1 MCKSRNSGP
10 QNFIQ
15 KINIPKIPGSCQIMY
30 MMHDGTQFV
39 KVIGRAKNKSNYEG
53 FPNNI
58 PNVSGKYFSK
68 HLSFPALIGAG
79 IRTL

>member
-1 MCKSRNSGP
+1 
-10 QNFIQ
+10 
-15 KINIPKIPGSCQIMY
+15 MY